1 MSTDQ
6 LPADADGLQ
15 LNFCK
20 TLACDNFGLSDAER
34 YVLQHA
40 NPKRPTMVCR
50 ECGAFPPLLNNQEV
64 LNELVRLRQL
74 HSDGLPACRNSECE
88 NSGQSVHTHKH
99 LYHAFGYS
107 GDRQRYRC
115 KNCHSTFVD
124 KWSGVNKKLVFQEN
138 LFGLLFMGYSV
149 REVCRKLHINPK
161 TFYDH
166 IDHIA
171 SRCRRKLAMVDARW
185 VNHAKSFEFS
195 SQYMSLQPKSN
206 NGVFWIATGET
217 HTGYILCQHVNYS
230 AAEEPIGPV
239 DHNPYQTPA
248 RYVSRDYSAE
258 TRSPQAAPSPVLRER
273 IDQQYQTILA
283 RGNVEDPLG
292 NLTRFNYPSK
302 GALIRPPY
310 TSYAH
315 YLHVLDMCDESKP
328 IAISMPQDPLLRSAA
343 LSVCLPRI
351 KRQNVDLMYVEE
363 DESWDNDQTFDKTD
377 IVHMGWWRDR
387 WAIAHQK
394 NGAKGI
400 CHLAGPTPAPE
411 HWLHKASV
419 KQIEFYQQRFQV
431 LFESFINEPRRKLR
445 PGGIQPL
452 LDIYRAWHNL
462 CYQDKY
468 GTTAAQNLGLTQ
480 APLTLKELL
489 S

>member
-34 YVLQHA
+34 YVLQHV

-50 ECGAFPPLLNNQEV
+50 ECGAFPPLLNNREV

-74 HSDGLPACRNSECE
+74 HSDGLPACRNLECK
-88 NSGQSVHTHKH
+88 NSGLSVHTHKH

-124 KWSGVNKKLVFQEN
+124 KWSGSNKKRLFQET

-149 REVCRKLHINPK
+149 REICRKLAINPK

-166 IDHIA
+166 IEHIA
-171 SRCRRKLAMVDARW
+171 SRCRRKLAMIDARW
-185 VNHAKSFEFS
+185 VNHAQSFQFS
-195 SQYMSLQPKSN
+195 SQYMPLQPKSS
-206 NGVFWIATGET
+206 NGVLWIATGDAQ
-217 HTGYILCQHVNYS
+217 TGYILCQHVNYS
-230 AAEEPIGPV
+230 AKEEPIGSI
-239 DHNPYQTPA
+239 DHDPYQFPA
-248 RYVSRDYSAE
+248 RFVSRDHSSEAN
-258 TRSPQAAPSPVLRER
+258 TSQPAPSTILRER

-283 RGNVEDPLG
+283 RGNVEDPMG
-292 NLTRFNYPSK
+292 NLSTFNYPSK

-315 YLHVLDMCDESKP
+315 YLHVLDMCDREKP
-328 IAISMPQDPLLRSAA
+328 VAIFMPQDPILRSAA

-351 KRQNVDLMYVEE
+351 QSQNVDLMYVEE
-363 DESWDNDQTFDKTD
+363 DSSWCDNQEFEKID
-377 IVHMGWWRDR
+377 IIHMGWWRDR
-387 WAIAHQK
+387 WAIAHQQH
-394 NGAKGI
+394 GSKGI
-400 CHLAGPTPAPE
+400 CYLSGTNPTPEA
-411 HWLHKASV
+411 WLHKASI
-419 KQIEFYQQRFQV
+419 KQVEFYQQRFQL

-462 CYQDKY
+462 CYQGKD
-468 GTTAAQNLGLTQ
+468 GNTAAQNLGLSEK
-480 APLTLKELL
+480 PLTLKELL